1 MKRRG
6 FTLIELLV
14 VIAIIAILA
23 AIIFPVF
30 NSAKRSAKMRA
41 DSSNMASLHQ
51 ALKLYREDQGGFPP
65 LLLQVAEYNGTVLR
79 RVDELRRAYLY
90 RGRIKDIDTFKSV
103 ESQEDADD
111 VVQAFW
117 PPRDPRP
124 INEAGPCE
132 RRQLFGFE
140 FSPLPPNRPCS
151 GFQTTV
157 GSGAF
162 ETTSVAGP
170 DLVRYAQLGIDPF
183 FLNGDAPAD
192 PVQFYAW
199 DSFDVARSRNPEQPN
214 QFIYELRYALFWTA
228 WGQGGGEPND
238 STRQLGYHSPRED
251 TIVTWDAYFARYER
265 GSAAPVSRA
274 GCGHLVGHR
283 GSPRTPR
290 PRGRRDPGRRG

>member
-6 FTLIELLV
+6 FTLVELLV

-41 DSSNMASLHQ
+41 DSSNMASIHQ
-51 ALKLYREDQGGFPP
+51 ALKLYREDQGGYPP
-65 LLLQVAEYNGTVLR
+65 LLLQVAEYNGNVLR

-90 RGRIKDIDTFKSV
+90 RGRVKDIDTFKSV
-103 ESQEDADD
+103 ESLEEGDE
-111 VVQAFW
+111 VVNAVW

-124 INEAGPCE
+124 TSEAGPCE

-140 FSPLPPNRPCS
+140 LGGNNNCDGYQTSVGSPP
-151 GFQTTV
+151 FQT
-157 GSGAF
+157 S
-162 ETTSVAGP
+162 SVAGHDP
-170 DLVRYAQLGIDPF
+170 VRYAQLGIDPF
-183 FLNGDAPAD
+183 FLNGDAPTD

-199 DSFDVARSRNPEQPN
+199 DSFDVARSRNPAQPN

-228 WGQGGGEPND
+228 YGQGGGSSQD

-251 TIVTWDAYFARYER
+251 TIVTWDSYFARFEP
-265 GSAAPVSRA
+265 GSAAPV
-274 GCGHLVGHR
+274 
-283 GSPRTPR
+283 
-290 PRGRRDPGRRG
+290 RGRDTIVLYLSGTVRNEDSRGVWEQSWGFGRP

>member
-41 DSSNMASLHQ
+41 DSSNMASLSQ
-51 ALKLYREDQGGFPP
+51 ALKLYREDQGGYPP
-65 LLLQVAEYNGTVLR
+65 LLLQVAEYNGNVLR

-103 ESQEDADD
+103 ESLEEADE

-117 PPRDPRP
+117 PPRDSRGLAQG
-124 INEAGPCE
+124 EPCD
-132 RRQLFGFE
+132 RRQLFGHE
-140 FSPLPPNRPCS
+140 IGGPCD
-151 GFQTTV
+151 GFQASV
-157 GSGAF
+157 GSGSF
-162 ETTSVAGP
+162 QTQSVGGP
-170 DLVRYAQLGIDPF
+170 DVVRYAQLGIDPF
-183 FLNGDAPAD
+183 FLNGDVPAD

-199 DSFDVARSRNPEQPN
+199 DSFDVARSRNPAN
-214 QFIYELRYALFWTA
+214 ANNFIYELRYALFWTA

-265 GSAAPVSRA
+265 GNAAPVRARDTMVLYLNGTVRNEDSRSMWERSW
-274 GCGHLVGHR
+274 GFG
-283 GSPRTPR
+283 R
-290 PRGRRDPGRRG
+290 P